1 MEIVKYNI
9 SEKLV
14 KILTIQYYEIN
25 EIILLSIF

>member
-25 EIILLSIF
+25 EITLLSIF

>member
-9 SEKLV
+9 WEKLV

-25 EIILLSIF
+25 EIILFSIF